1 MSIRAVGWAR
11 GVVLL
16 LTLLPNSAVAGE
28 IRVMTSGGFEAP
40 FLALVAAFERA
51 TGHQVVPVTTSMG
64 VGADW
69 IPTRIRRGDAADVV
83 VLSDPVFSELVSEGR
98 IVADSR
104 TPLARS
110 AIAMAVRQGAP
121 RPDITSIEAF
131 KRTLLQAKSIAYSAQ
146 TSGVYLSTELF
157 PRLGIAEQL
166 AAKSIRVDRG
176 RVGTVVARG
185 EAEIG
190 FQQLSELIP
199 IPGIDVIGPL
209 PAAIQRLTVYFAG
222 VTTYAKD
229 PEAAQALIKYFVSP
243 DGIQAM
249 AKSGLEP
256 IASR

>member
-1 MSIRAVGWAR
+1 
-11 GVVLL
+11 
-16 LTLLPNSAVAGE
+16 
-28 IRVMTSGGFEAP
+28 MTSGGFEAP
-40 FLALVAAFERA
+40 FLALVAAFERT
-51 TGHQVVPVTTSMG
+51 TGHQIVPVTTSMG

-83 VLSDPVFSELVSEGR
+83 VLSDPLFSELVSEGR

-110 AIAMAVRQGAP
+110 AIAMAVRMGAP

-131 KRTLLQAKSIAYSAQ
+131 TRTLLQAKSLAYSAQ
-146 TSGVYLSTELF
+146 TSGAYLSTELF

-166 AAKSIRVDRG
+166 AAKSIRVERG
-176 RVGTVVARG
+176 RVGAVVARG

-199 IPGIDVIGPL
+199 IQGIDIIGPL
-209 PAAIQRLTVYFAG
+209 PPAVQRLTVYFAG
-222 VTTYAKD
+222 VTTSAKE
-229 PEAAQALIKYFVSP
+229 PQAARALINYFVSP

-249 AKSGLEP
+249 AASGLEP
-256 IASR
+256 IVSR

>member
-1 MSIRAVGWAR
+1 
-11 GVVLL
+11 
-16 LTLLPNSAVAGE
+16 
-28 IRVMTSGGFEAP
+28 MTSGGFEAP
-40 FLALVAAFERA
+40 FLALVAAFERT
-51 TGHQVVPVTTSMG
+51 TGHRIVPVTTSMG

-98 IVADSR
+98 IAADSR

-110 AIAMAVRQGAP
+110 AIAMAVRKGAP
-121 RPDITSIEAF
+121 RPDITSVDAF
-131 KRTLLQAKSIAYSAQ
+131 KRTLLQAKSVAYSAQ

-190 FQQLSELIP
+190 FQQLSELLP
-199 IPGIDVIGPL
+199 IAGIDVVGPL
-209 PAAIQRLTVYFAG
+209 PPAVQRITAYFAG

-229 PEAAQALIKYFVSP
+229 PGAARALIAYFVSP
-243 DGIQAM
+243 AGVQAM
-249 AKSGLEP
+249 AESGLEP
-256 IASR
+256 IVSR